1 MLLVD
6 TALRARE
13 EQGNPIRVAIVG
25 AGFMS
30 QGLTNQ
36 IARSTPGMRVVA
48 VSNRNPERARLRR
61 TAGLRNRSGSRRRR
75 ASRGSRWKKSFA
87 PVT

>member
-1 MLLVD
+1 VLLVD

-36 IARSTPGMRVVA
+36 IAQSTPGMRIVADRDLPGATVVA
-48 VSNRNPERARLRR
+48 TSLEEVR
-61 TAGLRNRSGSRRRR
+61 GLAKELPRPGGPVGSR
-75 ASRGSRWKKSFA
+75 
-87 PVT
+87 